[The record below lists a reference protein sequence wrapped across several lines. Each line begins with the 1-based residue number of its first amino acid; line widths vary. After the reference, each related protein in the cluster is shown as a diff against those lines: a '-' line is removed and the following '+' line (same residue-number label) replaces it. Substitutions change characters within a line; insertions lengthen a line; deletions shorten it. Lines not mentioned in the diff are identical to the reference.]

1 MLRFMRKRTG
11 AVVCPGC
18 GRLVDVNEPV
28 CPYCGRPSPG
38 MFGYGPALQRLL
50 GGFDL
55 PAAIVTGCAVLYILS
70 LAIDPRHILAMAGM
84 FDILAPSG
92 NALAVLGMTG
102 GFAMQQGR
110 WWTVLTAVFLH
121 GSLLHILFNMVITRQ
136 YLPHVVELYGTARA
150 WVIFVIAG
158 IVGFAVSNLA
168 AVPYTIGASG
178 AIFGLLAAL
187 IVYGRRTRQ
196 HAVAQ
201 QLWMS
206 AGVMFLFGFVMPS
219 VNNWAHAGGFAGGFV
234 AAEALSFSGRRE
246 SPLLLGIAWGS
257 ALMVVAAFTL
267 QLLWIVGIRF

>member
-267 QLLWIVGIRF
+267 QLLWIRGIRF

>member
-1 MLRFMRKRTG
+1 MRKRTG

-267 QLLWIVGIRF
+267 QLLWITGIRF

>member
-110 WWTVLTAVFLH
+110 WWTELTAVFLH

-267 QLLWIVGIRF
+267 QLLWITGIRF